1 LYHSTGSVF
10 IQFFESTL
18 CFIFLSQSTQVF
30 TAQTSFNMSDFKD
43 ELDVQARDAESQ
55 EDVVVSK
62 KKGTPDD
69 QRDMHRMGKKQE
81 LRRNFGFVSIFGY
94 SMILMATWETAL
106 T

>member
-1 LYHSTGSVF
+1 
-10 IQFFESTL
+10 
-18 CFIFLSQSTQVF
+18 
-30 TAQTSFNMSDFKD
+30 MSDFKD

-55 EDVVVSK
+55 EDVLVSE

-69 QRDMHRMGKKQE
+69 QRDMHRMGKTQE